1 MTDRYKGFLVTLD
14 KEIRSDD
21 AEHII
26 NALKMVRG
34 VQSVKPYVSDMQ
46 DMMLYQKALCD
57 VGQKLMDFAGKEC
70 FGLDKYKV
78 EK

>member
-34 VQSVKPYVSDMQ
+34 VQSVKPYVKGMQ
-46 DMMLYQKALCD
+46 DYMEYEKAKSD
-57 VGQKLMDFAGKEC
+57 IGQKILEFVRKEV
-70 FGLDKYKV
+70 FNIPDSNKIN
-78 EK
+78 

>member
-34 VQSVKPYVSDMQ
+34 VQSVKPYVKGMQ
-46 DMMLYQKALCD
+46 DYMEYEKAKSD
-57 VGQKLMDFAGKEC
+57 IGQKIL
-70 FGLDKYKV
+70 
-78 EK
+78 